1 MKNIT
6 IRVAL
11 KSEKETLLNF
21 EQKVVEAERPYNR
34 NIKAENSLY
43 YDMDNLLTCEMT
55 KLIVAEHDNK
65 IIATG
70 YIQIRQSKKSLQHAQ
85 HGYLGFM
92 YVATEF
98 RGLGLN
104 KKIMDNLI
112 HWARTKGITDFY
124 LEELKKIK
132 RGVQRYSAIEGKMIN
147 TAFDLLV
154 YSTDRPERSS
164 ILKIQHFGNYGKR
177 ALHCGIVDS
186 NLLPYCPSCF
196 NKALRNILNSD
207 TRDTFL

>member
-1 MKNIT
+1 M
-6 IRVAL
+6 AL

-70 YIQIRQSKKSLQHAQ
+70 YVQIRQSKKSLQHAQ

-112 HWARTKGITDFY
+112 HWSKTKGITDFY
-124 LEELKKIK
+124 LDVYRDNNAAISAYEKAGFIQSL
-132 RGVQRYSAIEGKMIN
+132 VQMK
-147 TAFDLLV
+147 L
-154 YSTDRPERSS
+154 
-164 ILKIQHFGNYGKR
+164 
-177 ALHCGIVDS
+177 
-186 NLLPYCPSCF
+186 NL
-196 NKALRNILNSD
+196 D
-207 TRDTFL
+207 E

>member
-124 LEELKKIK
+124 LDVYRDNNAAI
-132 RGVQRYSAIEGKMIN
+132 SAYEKVGF
-147 TAFDLLV
+147 TQSLV
-154 YSTDRPERSS
+154 EMK
-164 ILKIQHFGNYGKR
+164 L
-177 ALHCGIVDS
+177 
-186 NLLPYCPSCF
+186 NLG
-196 NKALRNILNSD
+196 
-207 TRDTFL
+207 